1 MKTLVLLLA
10 VAAAALGATAPALAD
25 PGPPLARAAAV
36 CADHA
41 TQAAAQA
48 AADTRD
54 TDKDGI
60 YCEELACP
68 CSPEWHAQHGG
79 GDGSPGSPGP
89 TKPTPAKIC
98 SRTRDVVEIGISK
111 TRYPAV
117 LEHVRA
123 AIKAGFPRV
132 MTLNRTGAER
142 RRARAL
148 RGWKTRPG
156 FDRDEYPMA
165 FARRTWRTHI
175 AYVPASQNRGAGA
188 SIGTKLRR
196 WCDGVRFTIVGY

>member
-25 PGPPLARAAAV
+25 PGRPLASAAAV

-48 AADTRD
+48 AGDTRD
-54 TDKDGI
+54 SDRDGI
-60 YCEELACP
+60 FCEELACP

-79 GDGSPGSPGP
+79 DGGAGP
-89 TKPTPAKIC
+89 AAPSKPTPAKNC
-98 SRTRDVVEIGISK
+98 SRTKDVIEIGLSK

-117 LEHVRA
+117 LAHMETAV
-123 AIKAGFPRV
+123 KAGFPRV
-132 MTLNRTGAER
+132 MTLNRVGAAR

-148 RGWKTRPG
+148 RGWRTRRG
-156 FDRDEYPMA
+156 HDRDEYPMA
-165 FARRTWRTHI
+165 FARKTWRAHI
-175 AYVPASQNRGAGA
+175 AYVPSTQNRGAGA